1 MRFTIA
7 TKLFLGF
14 LCVIG
19 LNAIY
24 LVIVYKIND
33 INAIVDILKRTDDLK
48 GRLLRLETLHRVRG
62 TSIISYAK
70 IGRQES
76 VENFR
81 AINDRVS
88 SLIDTLQQD
97 IDFIT
102 AFDQRSLSEKQRPR
116 FDLVTKKQ
124 EEITRTFAIDN
135 TRYSAL
141 FESLVTMR
149 ASTKS
154 RPAASVEK
162 MILDSLDVMDKEIA
176 RQFDSGE
183 LVMRERTNMH
193 IEEISRN
200 VAEVKNV
207 ILLILAGLTLF
218 SLVFGLIF
226 SRTITNALRRLKES
240 AARIGKS
247 DFDLIPSGFPNDEI
261 GDLAKAFFDMSVDL
275 RGKQE
280 EVIKSKR
287 LAAIGEVVASVNHE
301 INNPLMIISGN
312 AQFLEMSMEGYP
324 ADMKERVK
332 TIIEETGRISEI
344 TRKLRE
350 IRNPVSQDYL
360 TGSGQMIDINKS
372 TQKTEG

>member
-33 INAIVDILKRTDDLK
+33 INATVDILKRTDDLK

-81 AINDRVS
+81 AVNDRVS
-88 SLIDTLQQD
+88 SLMDTLQRD

-102 AFDQRSLSEKQRPR
+102 DSDQRSLSEKQNSL
-116 FDLVTKKQ
+116 FDSSIKKQ
-124 EEITRTFAIDN
+124 EKITHTFATDN
-135 TRYSAL
+135 NRYSAL
-141 FESLVTMR
+141 FDSLVILRTSPKKR
-149 ASTKS
+149 L
-154 RPAASVEK
+154 AASREK
-162 MILDSLDVMDKEIA
+162 VILDSLDIMDKEIA
-176 RQFDSGE
+176 GHFDSGE
-183 LVMRERTNMH
+183 LVLRERTNTS
-193 IEEISRN
+193 IKEIDRT
-200 VAEVKNV
+200 VAEVKKV

-218 SLVFGLIF
+218 SLIFGLIF

-240 AARIGKS
+240 ATKIGKS

-275 RGKQE
+275 RSKQE
-280 EVIKSKR
+280 ELIKSKR

-324 ADMKERVK
+324 ADMKERVT

-372 TQKTEG
+372 TQ